1 MFSLEPTLRGYD
13 KTSDL
18 VHTPFWLDSAHRPKS
33 RHALRG
39 SHKADL
45 VIIGAGFTGLWAALE
60 SKLQDPDRNV
70 LLLEAGRIAEG
81 ATGRNGGFVSAS
93 LTHGFSNGFSRWPHE
108 ISLLEQLG
116 KENLNEISTRIK
128 EFAIDCDFHV
138 TGELDV
144 AMSLYQVDEL
154 KEVHEQMVSLGL
166 ETEFLDH
173 DQIRRQVNSPTYLAG
188 RFDPNVAI
196 VDPARLAWGL
206 AQAAEDLGVQIC
218 EDSRVIELIDQEKS
232 LTIRLSNSDIE
243 AKKVLLATGAY
254 KPLLKRL
261 SHYVVPV
268 YDYVLMTEP
277 LTTSELDAVGWNQ
290 RQGISDTGNQFHY
303 YRMTSDSRI
312 LFGGYDANYHRN
324 NGMGPQFDVDHE
336 SFARLSDHFEVVF
349 PQLAHV
355 KFSHGWGGA
364 IDTCSRFTAFWGTA
378 HGGKSAY
385 VAGYTGLGVGAS
397 RFGAMTALDLVD
409 KRETFRTRLPMVTS
423 RPIPIP
429 PEPMRS
435 AVIGLTRRSL
445 QAADRSE
452 GRRNIWLKT
461 LDRLG
466 LGFDS

>member
-13 KTSDL
+13 KTSGL
-18 VHTPFWLDSAHRPKS
+18 VHTPFWLDTTQRPKV
-33 RHALRG
+33 RQALHG
-39 SHKADL
+39 AHKADL

-60 SKLQDPDRNV
+60 SKIQDPDRDV
-70 LLLEAGRIAEG
+70 LLLDAGRIAEG
-81 ATGRNGGFVSAS
+81 ATGRNGGFVSSS
-93 LTHGFSNGFSRWPHE
+93 LTHGFSNGFGRWPRE
-108 ISLLEQLG
+108 ICQLEQLG
-116 KENLNEISTRIK
+116 KENLSEISNRIK
-128 EFAIDCDFHV
+128 EFSIDCDFRV

-144 AMSLYQVDEL
+144 AMSPYQVDEL
-154 KEVHEQMVSLGL
+154 KEVHEQMAALGL
-166 ETEFLDH
+166 ESELLDAG
-173 DQIRRQVNSPTYLAG
+173 QVRQLVKSPTYLAA
-188 RFDPNVAI
+188 RLDPNVAI

-206 AQAAEDLGVQIC
+206 AQAAEDLGVKIF
-218 EDSRVIELIDQEKS
+218 EESRVKELIDQETS
-232 LTIRLSNSDIE
+232 LTVKLFDAEIQ
-243 AKKVLLATGAY
+243 AKRVLLATGAY

-277 LTTSELDAVGWNQ
+277 LTASELDSIGWVN

-303 YRMTSDSRI
+303 YRMTADNRI

-324 NGMGPQFDVDHE
+324 NGMGPEFDVDHE

-355 KFSHGWGGA
+355 EFSHGWGGA

-397 RFGAMTALDLVD
+397 RFGAMTALDLLA
-409 KRETFRTRLPMVTS
+409 KRDTFRTRLPMVTS
-423 RPIPIP
+423 RPIPFP
-429 PEPMRS
+429 PEPIRS
-435 AVIGLTRRSL
+435 AVISLTRRSL
-445 QAADRSE
+445 QTADRSE